1 MSAAQVD
8 RLLYLIAHA
17 PAEPQDWFVVA
28 PSPQPVMPL
37 RPTTWTEF
45 QRDQYAEYD
54 EGEYEFDELDPVVAE
69 YVLARKAAQAA
80 REAWAL
86 DCKRQRAIQWPRAWA
101 EAVLST
107 LAQGTSGDVQT
118 LDLVGWCNHLES
130 FIGPGA
136 MSGLR
141 DSFAAGRSP
150 GGAAP

>member
-1 MSAAQVD
+1 MD
-8 RLLYLIAHA
+8 RLLYLVAHA
-17 PAEPQDWFVVA
+17 PAEPQAWFVVT
-28 PSPQPVMPL
+28 PSPQPAMPL
-37 RPTTWTEF
+37 RPTTWSDF
-45 QRDQYAEYD
+45 QRDQFAEYD

-69 YVLARKAAQAA
+69 YVLNRKAAQAA

-86 DCKRQRAIQWPRAWA
+86 ECKRQRAIQWLLAWA
-101 EAVLST
+101 EAVLAT
-107 LAQGTSGDVQT
+107 LARDAADDVQT
-118 LDLVGWCNHLES
+118 LDLVGWCSHLES